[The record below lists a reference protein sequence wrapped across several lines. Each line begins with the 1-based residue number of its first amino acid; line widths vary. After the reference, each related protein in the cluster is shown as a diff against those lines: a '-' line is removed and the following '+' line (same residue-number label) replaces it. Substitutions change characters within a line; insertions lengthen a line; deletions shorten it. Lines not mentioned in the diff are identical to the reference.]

1 MQDRAPSEE
10 VMVYRRIFGHPQV
23 AIPRLT
29 ESLRHITRP
38 LSARPNFPPPSP
50 FNGGDGNDNNNNS
63 NNNSNNSNNNNN
75 QNGNNNKNESKKSV
89 SELKPHLGT

>member
-23 AIPRLT
+23 LIPRLT

-38 LSARPNFPPPSP
+38 LSARPSGPPPNP
-50 FNGGDGNDNNNNS
+50 FGGGDDNNGNDNNNN
-63 NNNSNNSNNNNN
+63 NNNNN
-75 QNGNNNKNESKKSV
+75 QNHNNESESKSNV
-89 SELKPHLGT
+89 GT